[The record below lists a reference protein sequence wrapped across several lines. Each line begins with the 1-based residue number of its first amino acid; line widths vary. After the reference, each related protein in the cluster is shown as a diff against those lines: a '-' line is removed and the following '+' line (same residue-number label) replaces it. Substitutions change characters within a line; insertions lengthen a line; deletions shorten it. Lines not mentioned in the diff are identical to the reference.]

1 MSDYKRFEEF
11 FKKERKEIQRKKF
24 VIQYTILKI
33 TSDFKVMDLL
43 QKEIVIELTFL
54 SRYLFPSGWYWKEA
68 LLEKEI
74 VVAAAVILLAGSV
87 DGLIQSEHCML

>member
-11 FKKERKEIQRKKF
+11 FEKERKEIQRKKF

-43 QKEIVIELTFL
+43 QKEIVIELTF
-54 SRYLFPSGWYWKEA
+54 FK
-68 LLEKEI
+68 
-74 VVAAAVILLAGSV
+74 
-87 DGLIQSEHCML
+87 